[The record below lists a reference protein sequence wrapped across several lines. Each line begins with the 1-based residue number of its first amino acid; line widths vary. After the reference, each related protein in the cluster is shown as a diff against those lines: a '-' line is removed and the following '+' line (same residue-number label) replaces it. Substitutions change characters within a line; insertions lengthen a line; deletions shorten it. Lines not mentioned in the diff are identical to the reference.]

1 MNLKI
6 IFCYFHYSWFAY
18 GDIKI
23 DYRRRNYQFRN
34 NLTSI
39 LSDIL
44 WSLLKDTW
52 MKIANERSHNGD
64 EDGIIIVG
72 ERGAWKTRLHLSD
85 N

>member
-1 MNLKI
+1 MVTSKLI
-6 IFCYFHYSWFAY
+6 IAEETISL
-18 GDIKI
+18 G
-23 DYRRRNYQFRN
+23 
-34 NLTSI
+34 I